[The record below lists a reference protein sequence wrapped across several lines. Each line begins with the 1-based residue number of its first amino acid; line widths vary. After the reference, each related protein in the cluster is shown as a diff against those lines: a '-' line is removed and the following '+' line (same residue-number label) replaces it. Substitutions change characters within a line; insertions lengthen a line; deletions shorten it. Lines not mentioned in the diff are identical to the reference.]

1 MMQANT
7 KPSIVF
13 FGTPEFAIPALET
26 LTNDGYVINA
36 VVTAKE
42 KPRGRG
48 LNAQASPVQS
58 LAEKYGITVLYDTE
72 NLPDAE
78 LFVIAAYGKIIPEEI
93 INKPK
98 YGTLNV
104 HPSLLPKY
112 RGPSPMQTAIANGD
126 TQTGVTIMLTD
137 EKMDHGPILAQ
148 RDVSIEPDDTG
159 QSLSEKLA
167 KTGGELLVS
176 TIPDWCARKLKAR
189 EQNHKEATYTKLLTK
204 ETGRIDWSR
213 DANSIE
219 RIIRAYHPWPGA
231 WTMLGNTK
239 IKILKAHVKNACV
252 VIDILQPEGRKQMTY
267 AEFCRGYTKGDIKF
281 T

>member
-1 MMQANT
+1 MIQANT
-7 KPSIVF
+7 KPSIIF
-13 FGTPEFAIPALET
+13 FGTPEFAIPSLEALAS
-26 LTNDGYVINA
+26 DGYIINA

-48 LNAQASPVQS
+48 LNTQASPIQN
-58 LAEKYGITVLYDTE
+58 LAEKYGIAVLYNTE
-72 NLPDAE
+72 NIPDAE
-78 LFVIAAYGKIIPEEI
+78 LFVIAAYGKIIPKEI

-112 RGPSPMQTAIANGD
+112 RGPSPIQTAIANGD
-126 TQTGVTIMLTD
+126 AQTGVTIILTD

-148 RDVSIEPDDTG
+148 RNVPIEQDDTG
-159 QSLSEKLA
+159 ESLSEKLA
-167 KTGGELLVS
+167 KTGSELLVS
-176 TIPDWCARKLKAR
+176 TIPDWCAGKLKVR

-213 DANSIE
+213 DASSIE
-219 RIIRAYHPWPGA
+219 RMIRAYYPWPGA

-239 IKILKAHVKNACV
+239 IKILKTHIENASV

-267 AEFCRGYTKGDIKF
+267 AEFNRGYTKGEIKF